1 MRSEILLISLL
12 FCLSA
17 ILPSARAQ
25 ERGAI
30 QSRLILIGDAGEQN
44 KQQQEIIE
52 QAVQQ
57 IIAKKTTVLFLGDN
71 IYPTGMPSI
80 GTPEESA
87 AKKILSTQ
95 YDPFRKKDVPVYFI
109 PGNHDWDNRGKKG
122 LQKITAQYNYLKTLQ
137 DSLVTLVPGAGC
149 PDPVEIPLSENL
161 TIIAY
166 DSEWWLF
173 PYKKT
178 TNDTTCNCN
187 TREEVIENLEELLY
201 KNRHKTVLLASH
213 HPFQTY
219 GVHGGKFSAK
229 DHLFPLTNLNKNL
242 FLPLPIIGSLY
253 PILRSTVF
261 LQSEDLHHPSYQ
273 LMKQDMLHAVEDFPN
288 LILLAGHEHGLQLIH
303 DKDFLQV
310 VSGSGSQTSPIKKTK
325 NSIYAAGL
333 PGFVIIDELADK
345 SQQIRF
351 YTFHKNRFEERFSYN
366 RPYVNEPLI
375 SDSLHLNSSLADSVI
390 TQANA
395 LYNTPGKFHRRLFG
409 ENYREEWAA
418 ETTVPVI
425 RVSSFQGGLTPLKKG
440 GGMQTVSLRMAD
452 KSGKEWV
459 IRSVN
464 KNTDAL
470 LPKELQQTFARDF
483 LDDAN
488 SAQHPYSA
496 LMLPPLADA
505 IGIAH
510 TNPIIGII
518 APDTAL
524 GAYNNVFANTLCLV
538 EEREPLGK
546 SDNTIKMLKKINNDN
561 DDIYKAKTFLRAR
574 MLDLLISD
582 WDRHEDQWR
591 WKDEGKDGDKD
602 YLPIPRDR
610 DQALRL
616 AEGFFPSIMSR
627 SWVLPTLQGFAP
639 NIKRPKYA
647 LIKSDF
653 LNAHPKNQFSHDE
666 WMEITQEFVEKMT
679 DSVLEKSIQRLPLA
693 SYEIRHDQ
701 LLAQLKERRAAI
713 PDAME
718 QYYKFINNIVDIKL
732 SDKHE
737 WVEIKDTPKG
747 ELKVTVRKINKDGER
762 KGKLME
768 QVYKPALTDEV
779 RVYLASGDDSV
790 QIATKNTPIKIRLIG
805 GEGIKDYHIE
815 RTSHRVKLYDLG
827 KKSTFSGQ
835 TSGLKKHLSSDS
847 ANVAFEPVNLYNV
860 WMPLATAGYNADDGF
875 MLGAGFKYTHQR
887 GFRKVP
893 FANQQQLLVSAAF
906 NTGAIKLKYKGEWK
920 EVIGKADVLLDA
932 NIYAPNNTQNFFG
945 LGNATPY
952 NKEDHPMRYYRT
964 RFNLY
969 ELHSALRWNPTS
981 TTSFRIGPSFQLY
994 YYDTDDNEG
1003 RFINNTDQ
1011 LHTYDSLT
1019 IAKDKVF
1026 AGFNASFVKD
1036 SRNNKL
1042 LTTNGGYVKL
1052 ELNGLTGLNEYA
1064 KSFIQAKAEIA
1075 VYKSI
1080 WQNAVTFANRIGGG
1094 TTIGKTTFY
1103 QALFLGG
1110 QNNLWGYRQYR
1121 FAGEHLF
1128 FNNFEGRIKLAQI
1141 GSYILPGQLGIL
1153 GFYDIGK
1160 VWAEGLNSDEIHQ
1173 GTGAGLY
1180 YAPAQIA
1187 LIQLVAG
1194 HSKEGWYPYF
1204 TMGFRF

>member
-1 MRSEILLISLL
+1 MRLKILLFSILI
-12 FCLSA
+12 FFSA
-17 ILPSARAQ
+17 IFQPVRAQ
-25 ERGAI
+25 IDQTIR
-30 QSRLILIGDAGEQN
+30 SRLILIGDAGERN
-44 KQQQEIIE
+44 EQQQEVIS
-52 QAVQQ
+52 QAAQQ
-57 IIAKKTTVLFLGDN
+57 VIPSKTKVLFLGDN
-71 IYPTGMPSI
+71 IYPAGMPSQ
-80 GTPEESA
+80 ENQ
-87 AKKILSTQ
+87 AKDEAEKILYSQ
-95 YDPFRKKDVPVYFI
+95 YQPFRQKGAPVFFI
-109 PGNHDWDNRGKKG
+109 PGNHDWDNSGKKG
-122 LQKITAQYNYLKTLQ
+122 LERITAQYNYLKNLN
-137 DSLVTLVPGAGC
+137 DSLVRFVPEMGC
-149 PDPVEIPLSENL
+149 PDPVEIPLSENI
-161 TIIAY
+161 TVIAY

-173 PYKKT
+173 PHKKT
-178 TNDTTCNCN
+178 TNDTACNCN
-187 TREEVIENLEELLY
+187 TQEEVIANLEELLY

-229 DHLFPLTNLNKNL
+229 DHFFPLTNLNRHL
-242 FLPLPIIGSLY
+242 FLPLPLVGSLY

-261 LQSEDLHHPSYQ
+261 LQPEDLHHPGYQ
-273 LMKQDMLHAVEDFPN
+273 IMKEDILRTVEDFPN
-288 LILLAGHEHGLQLIH
+288 LVLLAGHEHGLQLIRN
-303 DKDFLQV
+303 KQFLQI
-310 VSGSGSQTSPIKKTK
+310 VSGGGSKSGHLKKTK
-325 NSIYAAGL
+325 NTLYRAAL
-333 PGFVIIDELADK
+333 PGFVVIDELANK

-351 YTFHKNRFEERFSYN
+351 YTFDKNRFEERFSYN
-366 RPYVNEPLI
+366 NPYVNEPLI
-375 SDSLHLNSSLADSVI
+375 SDSLHLNSSLADSVT

-395 LYNTPGKFHRRLFG
+395 LYNKPGKFHRKLFG

-418 ETTVPVI
+418 DTKVPVI
-425 RVSSFQGGLTPLKKG
+425 HISSFQGGLTPLKKG
-440 GGMQTVSLRMAD
+440 GGMQTVSLRLAD
-452 KSGKEWV
+452 KTGKEWV

-488 SAQHPYSA
+488 SAQHPYAA
-496 LMLPPLADA
+496 LMMPPLAKAVDVP
-505 IGIAH
+505 H

-518 APDTAL
+518 APDTSL
-524 GAYNNVFANTLCLV
+524 GAYNSIFANTLCLV
-538 EEREPLGK
+538 EEREPLGE
-546 SDNTIKMLKKINNDN
+546 SDNTLKMLKKINHDN

-574 MLDLLISD
+574 MLDLLVSD

-610 DQALRL
+610 DQAFRL
-616 AEGFFPSIMSR
+616 AEGLFPSIMSR
-627 SWVLPTLQGFAP
+627 SWALPTLQGFAP
-639 NIKRPKYA
+639 AIPRPKYS

-653 LNAHPKNQFSHDE
+653 LNAHPKNQFTKEEWDE
-666 WMEITQEFVEKMT
+666 IVQEFIEKIT
-679 DSVLEKSIQRLPLA
+679 DNVLEQSIKQLPLA
-693 SYEIRHDQ
+693 SYEIRHEQ
-701 LLAQLKERRAAI
+701 LLAALKARRAAI
-713 PDAME
+713 PEAME
-718 QYYKFINNIVDIKL
+718 QYYQFTNNIVDIKL

-737 WVEIKDTPKG
+737 WIEIKDAPENG
-747 ELKVTVRKINKDGER
+747 VQVTVRKINKEGER

-768 QVYKPALTDEV
+768 KVYTPLFTKEI
-779 RVYLASGDDSV
+779 RIYLASGDDSV
-790 QIATKNTPIKIRLIG
+790 RINTQNTAIKTRLIG
-805 GEGIKDYHIE
+805 GKGAKDYHINS
-815 RTSHRVKLYDLG
+815 TSRPIKLYDAG
-827 KKSTFSGQ
+827 KKSTFSGE
-835 TSGLKKHLSSDS
+835 TSGVIKHFSKDS
-847 ANVAFEPVNLYNV
+847 ANLAFEPVNLYNV

-875 MLGAGFKYTHQR
+875 MLGGGFKYTHQR

-893 FANQQQLLVSAAF
+893 FAHQQQLLLSAAF
-906 NTGAIKLKYKGEWK
+906 NTGAIKLKYKGQWT
-920 EVIGKADVLLDA
+920 EVIGKADAIIDL
-932 NIYAPNNTQNFFG
+932 NIHAPNNTQNFFG
-945 LGNATPY
+945 LGNASPY
-952 NKEDHPMRYYRT
+952 DKENHSMRYYRT

-969 ELHSALRWNPTS
+969 EVHTALSWRPSN
-981 TTSFRIGPSFQLY
+981 TTFFRIGPSFQLY
-994 YYDTDDNEG
+994 YYDSDDNDG

-1026 AGFNASFVKD
+1026 AGFNASFLKD

-1042 LTTNGGYVKL
+1042 LTTNGGYFKL
-1052 ELNGLTGLNEYA
+1052 DINGLTGLNDYA

-1080 WQNAVTFANRIGGG
+1080 WQNAITFANRVGGG
-1094 TTIGKTTFY
+1094 TTFGKTTFY

-1160 VWAEGLNSDEIHQ
+1160 VWAEGLNSDEMHQ

-1187 LIQLVAG
+1187 LIQFVAG